1 MADVG
6 DVMMMVDGK
15 WVMVGHTSGIDFV
28 QETDAESILDTETT
42 TMTTWGGTTTLTW
55 TNPAYAGVDEIIDEK
70 TGGHMAKKVSAHA
83 DPKFT
88 DGVWICSVC
97 ESESMD
103 KQMFEEAG
111 EWEECAKNHARVAT
125 GEEKD
130 ALGRYVAGAEAK
142 QNLDRATAAIKQFR
156 DSMQKL
162 GLAAAD
168 LNMVMNVMAG
178 DFKGVTPEDVNRLT
192 KKFPE
197 LKPALSAVKF
207 PKEVTEELKPLKDRQ
222 WHKNLMRELNAYYS
236 WGYEPHGNFYYFCE
250 DVYDFWCDVASDA
263 KDVLLYTILR
273 RR

>member
-1 MADVG
+1 MG
-6 DVMMMVDGK
+6 DVMMMIDGK
-15 WVMVGHTSGIDFV
+15 WVAVGHTDGVDFV
-28 QETDAESILDTETT
+28 QEDEALDTETT
-42 TMTTWGGTTTLTW
+42 VVRSWDGKTHFTW
-55 TNPAYAGVDEIIDEK
+55 TNPEYMGVDEIVDEK

-88 DGVWICSVC
+88 DGVWVCSVC

-142 QNLDRATAAIKQFR
+142 QNLDRATEAIKQFR
-156 DSMQKL
+156 NGMQKL

-168 LNMVMNVMAG
+168 LNMVMDVMAG
-178 DFKGVTPEDVNRLT
+178 DFKTVTPEDVNRLT

-197 LKPALSAVKF
+197 LKPALSEVKF
-207 PKEVTEELKPLKDRQ
+207 PKAVMEELKPLNQRE

-236 WGYEPHGNFYYFCE
+236 WGYGQHTFMDSVL
-250 DVYDFWCDVASDA
+250 DVMDDAWDFIWH
-263 KDVLLYTILR
+263 DVLR
-273 RR
+273 RKY